1 MDRRTRA
8 FAASIVALLAAC
20 KDAPPP
26 QQQVDGA
33 NIRLAKAALTAAP
46 IDGALLADRDTT
58 TGAQVAGPIA
68 IHLDFDHEVEVRA
81 LKLFVQGNVEVSGD
95 AFGTVAFSGR
105 GEWVRHP
112 LPGPARGRRFSL
124 TVAPARGA
132 GAVPM
137 IGRAHV

>member
-26 QQQVDGA
+26 Q
-33 NIRLAKAALTAAP
+33 P
-46 IDGALLADRDTT
+46 
-58 TGAQVAGPIA
+58 QVAGPVA

-81 LKLFVQGNVEVSGD
+81 LKLFMQGDVEVSGG
-95 AFGTVAFSGR
+95 AFGTMAFSGR

-112 LPGPARGRRFSL
+112 LPGPARGRHFAF
-124 TVAPARGA
+124 TVAPAGDGA
-132 GAVPM
+132 W
-137 IGRAHV
+137 IGEVE